1 MQILSDLQYLQES
14 FSQQSMQIR
23 QLFTEI
29 QLAQQALSS
38 LKQPVMQLR
47 QSKSTIILHS
57 TSQEFNQSHK
67 KFSRNSSL
75 TKEDFIEQ
83 CLKNIEQANKT
94 SNVNTPS
101 PQHPKQTNRIKGR
114 LEKHIPEMKTQ
125 AEQIPQPTTSLQS
138 IFQASN
144 SPQQKLTK
152 LMQLDDF
159 KITTKQQKQ
168 EYFNIHEEG
177 QLQN

>member
-1 MQILSDLQYLQES
+1 MQILSDLQYLQDK
-14 FSQQSMQIR
+14 FSQQSLQIR

-29 QLAQQALSS
+29 QQAQQTLSS
-38 LKQPVMQLR
+38 LRKPVGQLR

-57 TSQEFNQSHK
+57 TYQDSNQSPNK
-67 KFSRNSSL
+67 IVRNASL
-75 TKEDFIEQ
+75 KQEDFIEQ
-83 CLKNIEQANKT
+83 CLKKIEQANKT
-94 SNVNTPS
+94 SNTNTPS
-101 PQHPKQTNRIKGR
+101 PQQPKQANRIKGR

-125 AEQIPQPTTSLQS
+125 DEQIPLPTTSLQS

-144 SPQQKLTK
+144 SPQQKLSK

-168 EYFNIHEEG
+168 EYFDIHEEG